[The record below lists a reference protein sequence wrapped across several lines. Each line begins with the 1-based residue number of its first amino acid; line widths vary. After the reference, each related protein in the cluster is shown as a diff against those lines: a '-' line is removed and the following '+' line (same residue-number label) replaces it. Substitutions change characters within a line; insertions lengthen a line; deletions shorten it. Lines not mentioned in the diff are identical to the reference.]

1 MSISN
6 YTELKSAIADWLLR
20 TDLTSVIPTFISL
33 AQAQINRDIRDHRMV
48 TRATSSLDTEY
59 FATPSDWLE
68 TIRYQINTSPVV
80 TLEFVSP
87 DQAAEEKIKFNV
99 AGKPLFYTHI
109 GSEMQVVPAPD
120 SAYTSELTYYAKIPA
135 LSDSNSTNW
144 LLDYAPDVY
153 LYASLMQASPYLD
166 DDQRLGVW
174 ASLYEKA
181 VGALKVQDQRA
192 RLGSS
197 SLKMR
202 PRAIA

>member
-1 MSISN
+1 MSIAN
-6 YTELKSAIADWLLR
+6 YTELKSAVADWLLR

-33 AQAQINRDIRDHRMV
+33 AQAQINRDVRDHRMV
-48 TRATSSLDTEY
+48 SRATSILNTEY
-59 FATPSDWLE
+59 FATPTDWVE

-99 AGKPLFYTHI
+99 AGKPLFYTHVGAEI
-109 GSEMQVVPAPD
+109 QVVPAPD
-120 SAYTSELTYYAKIPA
+120 SNYTSELTYYAKIPA
-135 LSDSNSTNW
+135 LSDSNATNW

-153 LYASLMQASPYLD
+153 LYATLMQAAPYLD

-174 ASLYEKA
+174 AGLYEKA